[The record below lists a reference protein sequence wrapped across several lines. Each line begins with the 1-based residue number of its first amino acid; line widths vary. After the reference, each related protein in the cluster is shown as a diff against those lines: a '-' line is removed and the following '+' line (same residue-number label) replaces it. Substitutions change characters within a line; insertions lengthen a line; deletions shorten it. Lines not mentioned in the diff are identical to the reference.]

1 MPELHRPTVA
11 TVTKRPK
18 PDKPARP
25 HTGGKKPAAIDLVE
39 LEKLCALQC
48 TDEDIAAWFG
58 CATKTIQRRKDEATF
73 AEVMERGRGKGRV
86 SLRRKQ
92 MELALAGDKTMLVWL
107 GKQLL
112 GQRDR
117 FDAQIT
123 GAGGG
128 PIEYLSIVLPRI
140 TDLPSQCKE
149 S

>member
-1 MPELHRPTVA
+1 MSEKNIP
-11 TVTKRPK
+11 
-18 PDKPARP
+18 KPARP

-58 CATKTIQRRKDEATF
+58 CATKTIQRRKDEAAF

-92 MELALAGDKTMLVWL
+92 MELALAGDKTMLIWL

-112 GQRDR
+112 GQRDHLEH
-117 FDAQIT
+117 T
-123 GAGGG
+123 GPNGG
-128 PIEYLSIVLPRI
+128 PIQIQEIKVSFI
-140 TDLPSQCKE
+140 TPTGQSA
-149 S
+149 